1 MSVGN
6 SLLKALSGERHRV
19 EVRRTRVQL
28 LAEALKGEVV
38 EDLGYRGVIHAGGKH
53 LRYHVQHGLD
63 EVERTA
69 HNWRVVR
76 PVLAPS
82 EVDDFLEQAGYR
94 VRSRVDPLHSFAE
107 LVKGEVVHQF
117 SLGGGVVRVG
127 DVYLRVSNIAGL
139 DVVRLIVTKWRKVI
153 HVLDRTDFLRLL
165 HNNPQELV
173 RQVEELTGAPQPDK
187 SNAPEE
193 EGGGQ

>member
-1 MSVGN
+1 
-6 SLLKALSGERHRV
+6 
-19 EVRRTRVQL
+19 
-28 LAEALKGEVV
+28 
-38 EDLGYRGVIHAGGKH
+38 
-53 LRYHVQHGLD
+53 
-63 EVERTA
+63 
-69 HNWRVVR
+69 
-76 PVLAPS
+76 
-82 EVDDFLEQAGYR
+82 
-94 VRSRVDPLHSFAE
+94 
-107 LVKGEVVHQF
+107 VKGEVVHQF

-193 EGGGQ
+193 GGGQ